1 MMSRDLANE
10 IYRLLLEKCESRCM
24 DNHEDRKAV
33 AQTIADYLQEVDH
46 ETEERSSGASQPG

>member
-1 MMSRDLANE
+1 MSRDLANE